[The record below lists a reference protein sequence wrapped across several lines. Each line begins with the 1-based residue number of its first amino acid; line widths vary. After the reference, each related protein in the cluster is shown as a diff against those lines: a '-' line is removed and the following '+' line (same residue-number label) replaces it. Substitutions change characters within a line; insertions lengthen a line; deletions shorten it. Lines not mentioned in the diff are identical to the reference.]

1 MRNVLRNVS
10 TLTTLACERL
20 KRGSLGD
27 PTHPGLRIM
36 ARPSGAKV
44 WIYRFRD
51 PAGKMAQ
58 LLIGSFPA
66 LSLADARSEW
76 RNHRATRDKHGDPRD
91 EVRRRQEAA
100 KVAAIR
106 GKGYTLTR
114 AAESY
119 QKEHLSKLARGDEQW
134 RILEREILPEIGSV
148 LLADLKPS
156 QVMAAVVPMRK
167 RAPRVAAMGISALRG
182 VIRHARSMNR
192 LDLDVADPTAGIPT
206 IPQGKRSRAL
216 SDPEISL
223 LLRWLDSGAV
233 SRTIVDVL
241 RLTLYT
247 GARSGEVCAMRS
259 RDVDIDAKTWTHTQ
273 GKTGDVSVTPLSAP
287 AVEILRNRL
296 GEEYVF
302 PVRGNPVNQKA
313 LSVALFASRQAGDA
327 CPIDHWTSHDLRRT
341 TRTGLARLG
350 CPFEI
355 GESILGH
362 RLPGVAGVYNVYA
375 YADEMRKWLGRWA
388 EHVAGIVAPRA
399 KPARA
404 RPRQRE

>member
-1 MRNVLRNVS
+1 MRNVLRNVA

-100 KVAAIR
+100 KVAAMR

-119 QKEHLSKLARGDEQW
+119 RKERLSKLARGDEQW

-148 LLADLKPS
+148 LLAELKPS
-156 QVMAAVVPMRK
+156 QVMAAIVPMRK
-167 RAPRVAAMGISALRG
+167 RAPRVAAMGISALRRKPDRRVTG
-182 VIRHARSMNR
+182 NSVAELIRTSLCHR
-192 LDLDVADPTAGIPT
+192 LAPGRRLFHPLESASGNSCCGSTPPTREKSRIGIPH
-206 IPQGKRSRAL
+206 G
-216 SDPEISL
+216 
-223 LLRWLDSGAV
+223 
-233 SRTIVDVL
+233 RT
-241 RLTLYT
+241 
-247 GARSGEVCAMRS
+247 
-259 RDVDIDAKTWTHTQ
+259 
-273 GKTGDVSVTPLSAP
+273 
-287 AVEILRNRL
+287 
-296 GEEYVF
+296 
-302 PVRGNPVNQKA
+302 
-313 LSVALFASRQAGDA
+313 
-327 CPIDHWTSHDLRRT
+327 
-341 TRTGLARLG
+341 
-350 CPFEI
+350 
-355 GESILGH
+355 
-362 RLPGVAGVYNVYA
+362 
-375 YADEMRKWLGRWA
+375 
-388 EHVAGIVAPRA
+388 PR
-399 KPARA
+399 P
-404 RPRQRE
+404 

>member
-10 TLTTLACERL
+10 TLTALACERL

-119 QKEHLSKLARGDEQW
+119 QKEHLSKLARSVRNG
-134 RILEREILPEIGSV
+134 RNPRTGASV
-148 LLADLKPS
+148 LIRAARVPRFHASKTGNAGGKFSAGERLK
-156 QVMAAVVPMRK
+156 AAV
-167 RAPRVAAMGISALRG
+167 
-182 VIRHARSMNR
+182 N
-192 LDLDVADPTAGIPT
+192 
-206 IPQGKRSRAL
+206 
-216 SDPEISL
+216 
-223 LLRWLDSGAV
+223 
-233 SRTIVDVL
+233 
-241 RLTLYT
+241 
-247 GARSGEVCAMRS
+247 
-259 RDVDIDAKTWTHTQ
+259 
-273 GKTGDVSVTPLSAP
+273 
-287 AVEILRNRL
+287 
-296 GEEYVF
+296 
-302 PVRGNPVNQKA
+302 
-313 LSVALFASRQAGDA
+313 
-327 CPIDHWTSHDLRRT
+327 
-341 TRTGLARLG
+341 
-350 CPFEI
+350 
-355 GESILGH
+355 
-362 RLPGVAGVYNVYA
+362 
-375 YADEMRKWLGRWA
+375 
-388 EHVAGIVAPRA
+388 
-399 KPARA
+399 
-404 RPRQRE
+404 

>member
-1 MRNVLRNVS
+1 
-10 TLTTLACERL
+10 
-20 KRGSLGD
+20 
-27 PTHPGLRIM
+27 M
-36 ARPSGAKV
+36 ASPSGAKV

-58 LLIGSFPA
+58 LLIGSLPA

-76 RNHRATRDKHGDPRD
+76 RNHRANRDKHGDPCD

-100 KVAAIR
+100 KVAAI
-106 GKGYTLTR
+106 
-114 AAESY
+114 
-119 QKEHLSKLARGDEQW
+119 
-134 RILEREILPEIGSV
+134 
-148 LLADLKPS
+148 
-156 QVMAAVVPMRK
+156 VPMRK

-192 LDLDVADPTAGIPT
+192 LDLDVIDPTAGIPT

-327 CPIDHWTSHDLRRT
+327 CPGFPASITSMPTPMRCANGWIVGR
-341 TRTGLARLG
+341 
-350 CPFEI
+350 
-355 GESILGH
+355 SI
-362 RLPGVAGVYNVYA
+362 
-375 YADEMRKWLGRWA
+375 W
-388 EHVAGIVAPRA
+388 
-399 KPARA
+399 
-404 RPRQRE
+404 RE